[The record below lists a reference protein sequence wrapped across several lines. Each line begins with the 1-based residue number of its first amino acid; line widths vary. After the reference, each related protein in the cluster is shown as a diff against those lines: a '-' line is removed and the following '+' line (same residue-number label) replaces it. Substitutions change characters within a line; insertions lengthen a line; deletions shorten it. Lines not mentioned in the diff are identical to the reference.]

1 MKRNPDKNYDSLL
14 WKAFLEQPNGKL
26 KRKVYRALDQFHRRT
41 IMLRVSLVS
50 LEKEFARTIATFI
63 IGDFR
68 DWEKKFQEESDYVTY
83 IVHSIT
89 STKHRETLD
98 VIKRYYKS

>member
-1 MKRNPDKNYDSLL
+1 MRYPERSFDWLL
-14 WKAFLEQPNGKL
+14 FAAFWEKPNIKL

-41 IMLRVSLVS
+41 IMLRGSLKT
-50 LEKEFARTIATFI
+50 LDKEFARTIATFI
-63 IGDFR
+63 INDFR
-68 DWEKKFQEESDYVTY
+68 NWEKKFQGESDYVTY

-98 VIKRYYKS
+98 VIKRHYKS